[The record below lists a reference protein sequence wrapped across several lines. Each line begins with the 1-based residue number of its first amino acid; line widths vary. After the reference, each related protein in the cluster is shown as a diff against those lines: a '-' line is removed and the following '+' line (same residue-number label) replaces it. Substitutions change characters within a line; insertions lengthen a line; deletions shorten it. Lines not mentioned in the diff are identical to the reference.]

1 MHKGITGILFIIVL
15 MLSLSHVLL
24 QKQVEQQAKDIQA
37 QQKTQDAINLEL
49 LNNDAQA
56 GQAIL
61 NDLGLIGRSMNIM
74 SKMSDRIEVLERF
87 QSGQHFH
94 PAQDNMPFFHSIPT
108 NYITT
113 NSIQIH
119 PMLKEA
125 K

>member
-1 MHKGITGILFIIVL
+1 MHKYITSSLIIVVL
-15 MLSLSHVLL
+15 SLSLSHVLL

-37 QQKTQDAINLEL
+37 RQKSQDAINVQLIS
-49 LNNDAQA
+49 NDTQA
-56 GQAIL
+56 TKAIL
-61 NDLGLIGRSMNIM
+61 NDLGLIGRSMSIM

-87 QSGQHFH
+87 QSGQRIH
-94 PAQDNMPFFHSIPT
+94 PPQDNMPFFHSIPT

-113 NSIQIH
+113 NSIRIH